1 MMLVVPILRKA
12 RVNPGLIQKL
22 VHVDREG
29 ARPYLMR
36 VWAKPDW
43 IEDDKGGRA
52 ATHFGEC
59 QYCGRQQK
67 LPGGVLADHGYSL
80 VWGWRN
86 GTCPGS
92 RQKPFETHTDFLKQS
107 IEDAKKQIEAHKKKI
122 AEGNESFTTIGSDTR
137 TGKTREV
144 KYFRKAIIMEI
155 MQFVAMQEERLSSW
169 KKRPLKEVPPEVTI
183 NPVIGL
189 RELKPAERKVM
200 EYVQLYGEVK
210 ETGKKW
216 RTNGLVAYDRIK
228 ILANS
233 GYLEIVSDTKDKYG
247 EMTVVAKM
255 TPAAEALFPPKEKPI
270 RGGKLVQAMWEKLKA
285 EGELKTKP
293 GSWQQYST
301 ANELAERNGDRVEL
315 VESNYDKTYAIIRK
329 K

>member
-36 VWAKPDW
+36 VWTKPDW

-107 IEDAKKQIEAHKKKI
+107 IEDAKKQIAAHKKKI
-122 AEGNESFTTIGSDTR
+122 ADGEESFTSLRTDAK
-137 TGKTREV
+137 TGKTSEV
-144 KYFRKAIIMEI
+144 RYFRKAIIMEI
-155 MQFVAMQEERLSSW
+155 MQFIAMQEERLSSW
-169 KKRPLKEVPPEVTI
+169 KKRPLKEVPPELGV
-183 NPVIGL
+183 NPVVGL
-189 RELKPAERKVM
+189 RELKPAEKKVM
-200 EYVQLYGEVK
+200 EYAQLYGEVK

-216 RTNGLVAYDRIK
+216 KTNGFVAYDRIK
-228 ILANS
+228 ILALD
-233 GYLEIVSDTKDKYG
+233 GYLTIVSDTKDRYG
-247 EMTVVAKM
+247 DWTIVAKM
-255 TPAAEALFPPKEKPI
+255 TTAAEVLFPPKEKPI

-293 GSWQQYST
+293 GSSQQYFT
-301 ANELAERNGDRVEL
+301 ATELAERNSDRVEL
-315 VESNYDKTYAIIRK
+315 VEKNYQEEYAVIRK